1 MSDRSTSGFTSQVCS
16 ASRQRSG
23 GPKEGLGSRKLRCA
37 MGVDVGVVVYGVSR
51 GGGRAVA
58 SARARVCVQ
67 AATGSA
73 GWHTIAKLA
82 WRGDAN
88 CGPPFAFYVL
98 LLYDP
103 ANFSVRALSA
113 VANG

>member
-23 GPKEGLGSRKLRCA
+23 GPKEGLGSRELRCA

-88 CGPPFAFYVL
+88 CGPPLKVPQTWPFYLL

-103 ANFSVRALSA
+103 ANFRCAR
-113 VANG
+113 